1 MVTGLLSGSVSG
13 STRVIRALFPSRFIP
28 VTPRPW
34 EEPAELHQQVSS
46 EVTGRWEGEMR
57 GRSMLPGAE

>member
-34 EEPAELHQQVSS
+34 EEPAQLHQQVSS
-46 EVTGRWEGEMR
+46 EAYRALGG
-57 GRSMLPGAE
+57 